1 MLRNQKEYISIKV
14 LHSLNSIKLSFLF
27 QGEKLS
33 IRSMF
38 VCELIRNES
47 VFFFFFLT
55 STVFNK
61 ETQSSFRIVTSK
73 FCLLQ
78 KLEFLSYN

>member
-1 MLRNQKEYISIKV
+1 MLRNQQEYISIKV

-47 VFFFFFLT
+47 VFVLFFFNLNCF
-55 STVFNK
+55 
-61 ETQSSFRIVTSK
+61 
-73 FCLLQ
+73 
-78 KLEFLSYN
+78 